1 VEEVPHTPQ
10 DEPCLRAIL
19 SAAADL
25 TTVPWLLLVA
35 ADAHLTPTA
44 FHSLSQL
51 ARRDQPRQLVI
62 GRAWRLPQRRFSETT
77 IPHEQAYWDQAIAA
91 EGRLDPPTHFSW
103 ALLPRAALLHA
114 PMGLGSSLDQ
124 AVPWLVDQARALGWP
139 VLEASSAIPLLRPE
153 CSGRQ
158 RPDTTQAGWPDC
170 TGVVLP
176 YAAGT
181 PRLSV
186 LVAAPQSELETI
198 VGQLHPAASLPWE
211 VIARPDLPDR
221 GPGSTAAAWNS
232 ALAEA
237 RGDLVWPMASHRPAL
252 AYLPLV
258 LRVFDAPWVDLAQF
272 AWRLGQH
279 HYPADDAHRV
289 EPGCLLGQ
297 RTWLKRLGGFDESL
311 DARRAMHDLKQ
322 RALERGAAIRSVPL
336 EIFSF

>member
-1 VEEVPHTPQ
+1 
-10 DEPCLRAIL
+10 
-19 SAAADL
+19 
-25 TTVPWLLLVA
+25 
-35 ADAHLTPTA
+35 
-44 FHSLSQL
+44 
-51 ARRDQPRQLVI
+51 
-62 GRAWRLPQRRFSETT
+62 
-77 IPHEQAYWDQAIAA
+77 
-91 EGRLDPPTHFSW
+91 
-103 ALLPRAALLHA
+103 
-114 PMGLGSSLDQ
+114 
-124 AVPWLVDQARALGWP
+124 
-139 VLEASSAIPLLRPE
+139 
-153 CSGRQ
+153 
-158 RPDTTQAGWPDC
+158 
-170 TGVVLP
+170 VVLP

-198 VGQLHPAASLPWE
+198 VEQLHPAASLPWE

-297 RTWLKRLGGFDESL
+297 RSWLKRLGGFDESL